1 MDNILKGIVIAAG
14 VLLTVILIGVGFYIA
29 RETKHTSTNGLNQLN
44 IKNMEGQYTELAL
57 YDGLSVSGTEVIYI
71 MNKYETRLIFMC
83 VKTRACISAEG
94 IYYNYSYNNEEL
106 QPAGNYR
113 AEGAAKEE
121 KINKMGKF
129 ECKIYKNKSD
139 VITGMFF
146 TQK

>member
-29 RETKHTSTNGLNQLN
+29 RETKHTSANGLSQLN
-44 IKNMEGQYTELAL
+44 TRNKEGQNTELAL
-57 YDGLSVSGTEVIYI
+57 YDGLSVSGTEVIYV
-71 MNKYETRLIFMC
+71 MNKYKSRLIFMC
-83 VKTRACISAEG
+83 VKTRACLSEEG
-94 IYYNYSYNNEEL
+94 IYYNYSYIDEEL
-106 QPAGNYR
+106 QPAGSYS
-113 AEGAAKEE
+113 AEEAAKEE

-129 ECKIYKNKSD
+129 ECKIYKNKSE